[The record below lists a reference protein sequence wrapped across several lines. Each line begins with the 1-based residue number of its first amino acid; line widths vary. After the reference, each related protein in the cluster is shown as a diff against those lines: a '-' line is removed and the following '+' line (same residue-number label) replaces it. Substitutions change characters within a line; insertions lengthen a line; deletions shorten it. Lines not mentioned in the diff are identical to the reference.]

1 MPPIN
6 MCAFKRVQSYHVD
19 FVFDHFEEA
28 LDIHTVY
35 QQ

>member
-6 MCAFKRVQSYHVD
+6 MCAFKRVQSYVD